1 MKRWRVL
8 QDSCLITIL
17 MGKIDMQ
24 KKDRKLIY
32 KPYAKGKALSKQ
44 MPRRAVRI
52 MLLILITAIFYLFTG
67 QILVMVGGFLRII
80 LSAIILVLV
89 MGFFYYEGA
98 VHGEEDVGLGEIVLS
113 RSSEGQ
119 ESTLDE
125 QANCYNPLKGFV
137 SVAVGILPFF
147 IMAVVFAMITQ
158 KQVYK
163 LGVLPSWL
171 TAFQRHRDIEI
182 ALNYY
187 NQSVSMGLEGV
198 LRIIIRMLLFPFVHF
213 FGADNASNMFL
224 MERLSPLLICVA
236 PLGYAVGYLS
246 GPKRRA
252 SVHGDIAEGKK
263 RQRVKTLREI
273 KKRRQGS
280 EGNRIV

>member
-1 MKRWRVL
+1 
-8 QDSCLITIL
+8 
-17 MGKIDMQ
+17 MQ
-24 KKDRKLIY
+24 KKEQKLIY
-32 KPYAKGKALSKQ
+32 KPYAKGKAFTKQ
-44 MPRRAVRI
+44 LTRRAAR
-52 MLLILITAIFYLFTG
+52 LLLLTLITAVFYLFTG
-67 QILVMVGGFLRII
+67 QLLVITEGILRFV
-80 LSAIILVLV
+80 LSAIVLVLV

-98 VHGEEDVGLGEIVLS
+98 VHGEEDVALGEIVLS
-113 RSSEGQ
+113 RSSEGMK
-119 ESTLDE
+119 STEDE
-125 QANCYNPLKGFV
+125 EANCYNPLKGLV

-147 IMAVVFAMITQ
+147 IMAVIFAIITQ

-187 NQSVSMGLEGV
+187 NQGVSMGLEGV
-198 LRIIIRMLLFPFVHF
+198 LRIVIRMVLFPFVRF

-224 MERLSPLLICVA
+224 MEKLSPLLICVV
-236 PLGYAVGYLS
+236 PLSYAVGYLS

-252 SVHGDIAEGKK
+252 KVHGDIDTGKK